1 MSDLNEPV
9 SSSRHNPLIWV
20 ALIVIGLILFVFVSG
35 DRGNILPG
43 GKSGSNGESGT
54 INRSL
59 LVPPGMRAREF
70 IRQIRDDGEP
80 YPLQMVHEKAT
91 RHMQDGSLADAHLL
105 YFFAARE
112 NHLLSIMLMGKMSD
126 PTLFQAENSLL
137 DHADVIQAYKWY
149 QIAAAMG
156 HKAASD
162 RINRLHQ
169 WALRESG
176 KGNAHARQLLLN
188 FE

>member
-1 MSDLNEPV
+1 MNDSEP
-9 SSSRHNPLIWV
+9 SSRHNPLIWV
-20 ALIVIGLILFVFVSG
+20 ALIVIGLIGFVFISG
-35 DRGNILPG
+35 DRGNSLTGAI
-43 GKSGSNGESGT
+43 SDSDEESGT

-59 LVPPGMRAREF
+59 LVPPGMRAREYV
-70 IRQIRDDGEP
+70 RQVRDDGEP
-80 YPLQMVHEKAT
+80 YPLQMIHEKAT
-91 RHMQDGSLADAHLL
+91 QYMQDGSLADSHLL

-112 NHLLSIMLMGKMSD
+112 NHLLSIMVMGEMSD

-156 HKAASD
+156 DKAASD
-162 RINRLHQ
+162 RIKRLHQ

-176 KGNAHARQLLLN
+176 KGNAHARQFLLN